1 MVNSWLCFLMAQLII
16 LFFFFFFSHLNH
28 RYLLQWPKPEPK
40 SECLLLG
47 WILQLKK
54 SSCKNHVEN
63 IFLLKKRFWPENLGW
78 TKLIVLLSFTS
89 VAFSFSPILEGEYVK
104 HLPKSWNYYP
114 TKTTS
119 DFHSYRLQIP
129 LFYPVQK
136 WLVCHDF
143 LCLCLH
149 YQSLT
154 FWWLYW

>member
-1 MVNSWLCFLMAQLII
+1 MTLFSDGTINYSI
-16 LFFFFFFSHLNH
+16 FFFFFPIWTIVIYYSGLNLSQSLNVCSLVEFCSWRKVH
-28 RYLLQWPKPEPK
+28 AK
-40 SECLLLG
+40 
-47 WILQLKK
+47 IMLKI
-54 SSCKNHVEN
+54 SFCS
-63 IFLLKKRFWPENLGW
+63 KKRFWPEHLGW
-78 TKLIVLLSFTS
+78 TKLIVLLGFTS

-114 TKTTS
+114 TKTIS

-129 LFYPVQK
+129 LFHPVQK